1 MLQCQYECKK
11 EEEDVISSSS
21 FKKLGS
27 EKRSTTLAY
36 EHLPKKRENGKMGF
50 SGMWRLKKHKT
61 KRCNKNL
68 QRQRL
73 KKNEAC

>member
-1 MLQCQYECKK
+1 MSVRMQKK
-11 EEEDVISSSS
+11 EEDVISSSS

-50 SGMWRLKKHKT
+50 RG
-61 KRCNKNL
+61 CG
-68 QRQRL
+68 
-73 KKNEAC
+73 A

>member
-1 MLQCQYECKK
+1 MNAKK

-36 EHLPKKRENGKMGF
+36 EHLPKKRETVKWVFGDVE
-50 SGMWRLKKHKT
+50 LE
-61 KRCNKNL
+61 
-68 QRQRL
+68 
-73 KKNEAC
+73 EA

>member
-36 EHLPKKRENGKMGF
+36 EHLPKKRETVKWVFGDVE
-50 SGMWRLKKHKT
+50 LE
-61 KRCNKNL
+61 
-68 QRQRL
+68 
-73 KKNEAC
+73 EA